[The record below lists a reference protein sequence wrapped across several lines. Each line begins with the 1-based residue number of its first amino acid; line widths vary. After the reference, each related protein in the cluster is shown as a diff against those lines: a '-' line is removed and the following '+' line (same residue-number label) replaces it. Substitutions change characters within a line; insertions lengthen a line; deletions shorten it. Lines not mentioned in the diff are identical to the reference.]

1 MGNTSSMFVEL
12 SRRTGGQLRVGR
24 LSGSH
29 GLRMLSVLALA
40 DVCAIGVSITL
51 AVAARAALN
60 PALDYRVYIEL
71 APLLLLFPAVMNG
84 FGLYPA
90 IALHPA
96 SEIALVARAVTT
108 AFLLMMAG
116 SFLLRDVEA
125 YSRAA
130 LLVSWPAAILAV
142 MLFRTAA
149 RGVFGG
155 RSWWGREA
163 VVLGSGPLARRIA
176 SYLRKFPGLGLR
188 VVGLLE
194 SRDDASCAGA
204 DGDRIIGQLADA
216 PVLAERWNVRYA
228 LVALEGVERIELARM
243 IERYTGSF
251 HRVYVVPDLPGLS
264 SLGVHA
270 HDLGGVLGV
279 EISHRLLFRTPQAF
293 KRLFDIVSAA
303 CGLLLLAPVFAAA
316 AAAIRISSPGPVF
329 YGQKRR
335 GRDGRVF
342 RAWKFRTMAPNAE
355 KILAAH
361 LAANPGLRAEWECD
375 HKLRRD
381 PRVTPAGRLLRKT
394 SLDELPQ
401 LWNVLLGEMSL
412 VGPRPIVDDEIAK
425 YGAKYALYRKV
436 RPGISGLWQVS
447 GRNNTTYDER
457 VRFDEYYVRNWSPW
471 LDLYILARTVK
482 VVLTGDGAY

>member
-1 MGNTSSMFVEL
+1 MGDTSSMFAEL
-12 SRRTGGQLRVGR
+12 SRRTGGQLRAGR

-29 GLRMLSVLALA
+29 GLRMLSALALA
-40 DVCAIGVSITL
+40 DILAIGLAIGL
-51 AVAARAALN
+51 AVTARAVLN

-71 APLLLLFPAVMNG
+71 APLLFLFPAVMNG

-96 SEIALVARAVTT
+96 NEIALVARAVTT

-130 LLVSWPAAILAV
+130 LLVAWPAAILAV
-142 MLFRTAA
+142 MLLRTAA
-149 RGVFGG
+149 RAVFGAC
-155 RSWWGREA
+155 SWWGREA

-176 SYLRKFPGLGLR
+176 AHLGKYPGLGLR
-188 VVGLLE
+188 VAGLLE
-194 SRDDASCAGA
+194 GPEDDGQMGAGA
-204 DGDRIIGQLADA
+204 HQVIGQLADA

-228 LVALEGVERIELARM
+228 LVAMEGVDRVELARR

-251 HRVYVVPDLPGLS
+251 HHVYVVPDLPGLS

-270 HDLGGVLGV
+270 HDLGGMLGV
-279 EISHRLLFRTPQAF
+279 EISHRLLFRTPQAV
-293 KRLFDIVSAA
+293 KRLFDVVSAA
-303 CGLLLLAPVFAAA
+303 FGLVLLAPVFAVA
-316 AAAIRISSPGPVF
+316 AAAIRLSGPGPVF
-329 YGQKRR
+329 YGQRRR
-335 GRDGRVF
+335 GRNGRVF
-342 RAWKFRTMAPNAE
+342 RAWKFRTMAANAE
-355 KILAAH
+355 EVLAAH
-361 LAANPGLRAEWECD
+361 LAADPKLRAEWECD

-381 PRVTPAGRLLRKT
+381 PRVTAVGKLLRKT

-401 LWNVLLGEMSL
+401 LWNVLRGEMSL